1 MGSIDKC
8 EEALGKNTTVDC
20 ESGISCAS
28 EAIERFKDDAK
39 LYLLRAKL
47 SFKLLVISKSQGKVD
62 NKRIKNCLG
71 DCEQAI
77 AIIERGLMKGDSTT
91 AKIEALQ
98 LGYLCCVKLM
108 NSQRKSEFEHRLKE
122 FGIAMPANTDQI
134 RNKLLR
140 LYPGGQHG
148 SSELQYS
155 LKGTN
160 FTSVD
165 EIPIHL
171 LESISTCYSQKIQ
184 ACYWCFLTHL
194 PSTRQQLLSMSV
206 ASGVCRKCLRQRTR
220 DELII
225 VIPASNLCEP
235 SVYGKYVGIP
245 PTPKHTDR
253 ITSFKYCNKYERTAD
268 HTTCLRLTRRG
279 NAWYPHSVEEI
290 VIWTI
295 EYKQGISFEDVYKE
309 YCKAELLPPHP
320 PTNTQQHEDYLYCGY
335 CNVYTANALDLEDHC
350 KQDTH
355 KYAVFADSGRD
366 VLWQFKPPLPED
378 YISVTMHGVDK
389 IKEWKMRL
397 KRRTR
402 RIEEI
407 PFGLRDQAQA
417 KLDITTGIFGV
428 DTKLECSCMTLS
440 ASRVLSARST
450 ETINWTLSIKGNQH
464 HSLRGVRF
472 SEESVFKL
480 TKVFY
485 CSTKKNFP
493 ITNNLC
499 CAPDNKPGILLGI
512 VKVCFSAV
520 PNKCDEYNNEILIDV
535 GLQKVLSIPV
545 ELKVVTPQLYKL
557 NKCLQ
562 SGKLYLN
569 TKSIFSNTTLEIQ
582 EMSPS
587 SISLEDKQLIK
598 NFQQQLISSQLYSN
612 DCATLLE
619 SDDQTN
625 YYKKLSTLV
634 CLEGDHRQRLV
645 QRISRKEIMAKLTF
659 IRGPPSMEVDLQE
672 LGEAEIAECS
682 MLLKFSPSVLLHFCN
697 QKNDK
702 ASIWECRKELT
713 EDALLITL
721 PPSFSIPL
729 QYDGMDFSIDFE
741 FIADLTHLAKC
752 YSATIS
758 YERRKLSYLLFP
770 SNPLYHSQK
779 GKCITCGPSLK
790 QFNVQLN
797 PQQLTAMEAILLS
810 PSVLPVVIAGPFG
823 TGKTFLLSCAVE
835 YLMKNCQSS
844 CVLVCTLTNSAANV
858 YLEYFYN
865 RILPDSVDILRLVYA
880 QRMITSIPQHIRERY
895 CLFDSTKHCFW
906 YPNESEIK
914 KYRVIVTTLGLA
926 QQLLKL
932 KLTGHFTHI
941 FIDEAAQVTVPEVM
955 MALSLASN
963 TTKVALAGDRMQ
975 TTPLVYSPLAKEYDL
990 HRSPL
995 EQVYAEYSHTQD
1007 SGNQI
1012 LLTQNYRTHGDILKL
1027 PSKFFYRG
1035 KLRSCDTIEKHP
1047 TISPL
1052 LFLES
1057 NDQENYLSE
1066 FESYLNTDEAEQV
1079 VKFLKETLLPG
1090 WPNDLW
1096 GEKPNIAILTTEY
1109 AQVRYIRSVLK
1120 REKMPMI
1127 FVDTIRNAQGYE
1139 FRVVILSIV
1148 RTHISIDKDSIHEC
1162 SFYTDERAL
1171 NTAFTRVQ
1179 SLIITAA
1186 HPLSIIT
1193 RGNMSCR
1200 LFWAS
1205 YLSQSMKD
1213 DKCNQL
1219 KKQLVKECNVGQ
1231 IAKHW
1236 QLSPEDYEVYSAL
1249 TKHGEHVSDASNN
1262 QGYFDQILEDLEKEN
1277 VVDDVSTT
1285 SSHLAGHHDATE
1297 EPQIIQPSQSSTTT
1311 VSVSSTSSKPKRTI
1325 TKSNV
1330 PLHELTSNASYQP
1343 ISSIAGVYSSLT
1355 PESRHGS
1362 HSTASNRRSI
1372 ARKFASKREVSSRR
1386 AVVSGLHSPYVK
1398 VSANSEKHMVT
1409 VIRGAESGY
1418 AIVLDPAEKDIWLS
1432 DSSALNRSLRGDT
1445 VVVKCHSNFGK
1456 RKGEVVANIS
1466 SVEYRHPKKYFICF
1480 SDRWTRNLLVPI
1492 DADYPKID
1500 TCQKL
1505 ERESGLSVFAGDSQN
1520 QAAVRIKYEDV
1531 LKNVYLV
1538 RLDHPW
1544 KEDHVYPKGVPVK
1557 HFSLEGDLTATLIKI
1572 LKYNYI
1578 PAMTY
1583 FDGTF
1588 SPQALNQARQQFPEN
1603 WKIPQSEIRK
1613 RRRYNNVFTIDD
1625 EETVV
1630 MDDALSLE
1638 FDKDGN
1644 FVVNVHIA
1652 DASYFIKPRS
1662 ALDRDALQRGRTF
1675 YGMEEAMFMLPDE
1688 ICINHGSLQAGKDR
1702 LAVTTQFVFSK
1713 TDHSLLTPL
1722 SDVEVHK
1729 SIVCS
1734 ACKLTKE
1741 QVGKFLLENTL
1752 KGVEGL
1758 TPSQLDKLKK
1768 DLSTLNKIATVLRKS
1783 QWPDSH
1789 LYQPDRGTSNKYSLE
1804 GGSLVE
1810 MFMCLCNK
1818 AIPAKLLKINK
1829 QVGPVVVHQPIKHFK
1844 QHEWLS
1850 SHQHLLKCCPLFN
1863 RMISSE
1869 ALQSF
1874 NSGEHQQQPLEDDA
1888 TSEDEYFPG
1897 NIEDTESNLGS
1908 EEYPKLE
1915 HEEVPAVNLEPDD
1928 VLTISND
1935 TWEKIVGS
1943 AGKRDCSEL
1952 ATILCSLDNFPELYV
1967 AYRKLCMSQTKAFY
1981 TVITSNSQVPQYR
1994 HSHFGTVYSHF
2005 TSPLRRYPDILLHRA
2020 ILSGKNATLPTTEIL
2035 QRMSIHKWDER
2046 KFSERRDQLYVVNCC
2061 KMQAGS
2067 IAVTAYVGQVSNKL
2081 MELHMSPQLHEFL
2094 SDRIC
2099 EIRLSHLQTRCD
2111 KNRVLKWNVEM
2122 IPAPLNRSSKK
2133 ENKRKEEI
2141 ELVQIPVDTLAKVVE
2156 ALHNDKYTKAK
2167 DLIKTTSDGISPSKC
2182 IDSEQE
2188 IDKKS
2193 SHKLTITKHIR
2204 ENSTLDIQI
2213 SSTHS
2218 KSYSVDPTV
2227 SLVHISK
2234 TFSCCLLH
2242 VKHPIECYAP
2252 EILNSPPF
2260 HAYNTLSDY
2269 VKLWQPVVEAE
2280 SITNSTGS
2288 KRIPVII
2295 KELHLEWTS
2304 RNEAQFDVTPD
2315 FRIKF
2320 RKPFETGDLVCIQY
2334 RKLLPNSGKFDLE
2347 SDKDKKVTWVAH
2359 GKIVGG
2365 SREQTTK
2372 IECPRESTVL
2382 PTTQGF
2388 SLTDK
2393 LCNLEVIPLQVT
2405 FRRINIMFRKLQ
2417 KGSPTAKQVLLEQIC
2432 CRKYSSPIINPA
2444 NIDNEG
2450 DDMLNEGQREAVE
2463 KAVIENNKLLLI
2475 QGPPGTG
2482 KSTTCVKLMK
2492 RFVENNENKSPGM
2505 ASKVIYCA
2513 PSNKAVNVGACEM
2526 LRKFPCIQIVRSFGH
2541 TIEKLELDKLYPG
2554 LTSVIPIYATR
2565 SVLFRNDEDVSMLP
2579 EILKGHCLHEKI
2591 RDPQSQQREIEKFI
2605 EFEKQLNSRIKELSQ
2620 KEDNY
2625 QEVEELTNKY
2635 INLRKLA
2642 EQVVLKSAQIIFCTC
2657 AEAGSGRLTGG
2668 KIPINQCVVDECGM
2682 CTEPE
2687 TILPMM
2693 LSEKFILV
2701 GDHKQLQPVVLN
2713 KIADSLGLKISMFQ
2727 RLFEDEHMN
2736 RYGVTLTTQY
2746 RMHPSICEFP
2756 SNQFYNGELQAA
2768 DEVLKR
2774 QWGKQLPSKLWP
2786 RPKHQ
2791 RCVFIHVEGSEEIS
2805 GIDAKGSYEESK
2817 YNEKEAK
2824 VVKYVVEHLQRSNI
2838 SPDEIMVLTPYR
2850 AHKDHIK
2857 ELLPNKVEVNTVHG
2871 SQGRECNVIILT
2883 TVRSLPEDEIPAHPS
2898 HNWVN
2903 KHMGFVTDQHL
2914 MNVAITRAREALCII
2929 GNAHLI
2935 RKHLMWRDLLDHY
2948 EQQDSVIWDFNS
2960 NISS

>member
-1 MGSIDKC
+1 
-8 EEALGKNTTVDC
+8 
-20 ESGISCAS
+20 
-28 EAIERFKDDAK
+28 
-39 LYLLRAKL
+39 
-47 SFKLLVISKSQGKVD
+47 
-62 NKRIKNCLG
+62 
-71 DCEQAI
+71 
-77 AIIERGLMKGDSTT
+77 
-91 AKIEALQ
+91 
-98 LGYLCCVKLM
+98 
-108 NSQRKSEFEHRLKE
+108 
-122 FGIAMPANTDQI
+122 
-134 RNKLLR
+134 
-140 LYPGGQHG
+140 
-148 SSELQYS
+148 
-155 LKGTN
+155 
-160 FTSVD
+160 
-165 EIPIHL
+165 
-171 LESISTCYSQKIQ
+171 
-184 ACYWCFLTHL
+184 
-194 PSTRQQLLSMSV
+194 MS
-206 ASGVCRKCLRQRTR
+206 
-220 DELII
+220 
-225 VIPASNLCEP
+225 
-235 SVYGKYVGIP
+235 
-245 PTPKHTDR
+245 
-253 ITSFKYCNKYERTAD
+253 
-268 HTTCLRLTRRG
+268 
-279 NAWYPHSVEEI
+279 
-290 VIWTI
+290 
-295 EYKQGISFEDVYKE
+295 
-309 YCKAELLPPHP
+309 
-320 PTNTQQHEDYLYCGY
+320 
-335 CNVYTANALDLEDHC
+335 
-350 KQDTH
+350 
-355 KYAVFADSGRD
+355 
-366 VLWQFKPPLPED
+366 
-378 YISVTMHGVDK
+378 
-389 IKEWKMRL
+389 
-397 KRRTR
+397 
-402 RIEEI
+402 
-407 PFGLRDQAQA
+407 
-417 KLDITTGIFGV
+417 
-428 DTKLECSCMTLS
+428 
-440 ASRVLSARST
+440 
-450 ETINWTLSIKGNQH
+450 
-464 HSLRGVRF
+464 
-472 SEESVFKL
+472 
-480 TKVFY
+480 
-485 CSTKKNFP
+485 
-493 ITNNLC
+493 
-499 CAPDNKPGILLGI
+499 
-512 VKVCFSAV
+512 FSAG
-520 PNKCDEYNNEILIDV
+520 C
-535 GLQKVLSIPV
+535 
-545 ELKVVTPQLYKL
+545 
-557 NKCLQ
+557 
-562 SGKLYLN
+562 
-569 TKSIFSNTTLEIQ
+569 
-582 EMSPS
+582 
-587 SISLEDKQLIK
+587 
-598 NFQQQLISSQLYSN
+598 
-612 DCATLLE
+612 
-619 SDDQTN
+619 
-625 YYKKLSTLV
+625 
-634 CLEGDHRQRLV
+634 
-645 QRISRKEIMAKLTF
+645 
-659 IRGPPSMEVDLQE
+659 
-672 LGEAEIAECS
+672 
-682 MLLKFSPSVLLHFCN
+682 
-697 QKNDK
+697 
-702 ASIWECRKELT
+702 
-713 EDALLITL
+713 
-721 PPSFSIPL
+721 
-729 QYDGMDFSIDFE
+729 
-741 FIADLTHLAKC
+741 
-752 YSATIS
+752 
-758 YERRKLSYLLFP
+758 
-770 SNPLYHSQK
+770 
-779 GKCITCGPSLK
+779 
-790 QFNVQLN
+790 
-797 PQQLTAMEAILLS
+797 
-810 PSVLPVVIAGPFG
+810 
-823 TGKTFLLSCAVE
+823 
-835 YLMKNCQSS
+835 
-844 CVLVCTLTNSAANV
+844 
-858 YLEYFYN
+858 
-865 RILPDSVDILRLVYA
+865 
-880 QRMITSIPQHIRERY
+880 
-895 CLFDSTKHCFW
+895 
-906 YPNESEIK
+906 
-914 KYRVIVTTLGLA
+914 
-926 QQLLKL
+926 
-932 KLTGHFTHI
+932 
-941 FIDEAAQVTVPEVM
+941 
-955 MALSLASN
+955 
-963 TTKVALAGDRMQ
+963 
-975 TTPLVYSPLAKEYDL
+975 
-990 HRSPL
+990 
-995 EQVYAEYSHTQD
+995 
-1007 SGNQI
+1007 
-1012 LLTQNYRTHGDILKL
+1012 
-1027 PSKFFYRG
+1027 
-1035 KLRSCDTIEKHP
+1035 
-1047 TISPL
+1047 
-1052 LFLES
+1052 
-1057 NDQENYLSE
+1057 
-1066 FESYLNTDEAEQV
+1066 
-1079 VKFLKETLLPG
+1079 
-1090 WPNDLW
+1090 
-1096 GEKPNIAILTTEY
+1096 
-1109 AQVRYIRSVLK
+1109 
-1120 REKMPMI
+1120 
-1127 FVDTIRNAQGYE
+1127 E

-1179 SLIITAA
+1179 SLIVTAA

-1262 QGYFDQILEDLEKEN
+1262 QGYFDQILEDLEREN

-1330 PLHELTSNASYQP
+1330 PLTSNASYQP

-1398 VSANSEKHMVT
+1398 VSANSETHMVT

-1418 AIVLDPAEKDIWLS
+1418 AIVLDPAEKDIWFS

-1572 LKYNYI
+1572 LKHNYI

-1613 RRRYNNVFTIDD
+1613 RRRYDNVFTIDD

-1638 FDKDGN
+1638 FDKDRN

-1713 TDHSLLTPL
+1713 TDHSLLTSL
-1722 SDVEVHK
+1722 SDVEVHR

-1752 KGVEGL
+1752 GGVEGL

-1768 DLSTLNKIATVLRKS
+1768 DLSTLNKIVTVLRKS
-1783 QWPDSH
+1783 QWPDNH
-1789 LYQPDRGTSNKYSLE
+1789 LYQPDRGTSNKYSLA

-1915 HEEVPAVNLEPDD
+1915 HEEVLAVNLEPDD

-1967 AYRKLCMSQTKAFY
+1967 AYRKLCRSQTKAFY
-1981 TVITSNSQVPQYR
+1981 TVITNNSQVPQYR

-2133 ENKRKEEI
+2133 ENKRKEEM

-2156 ALHNDKYTKAK
+2156 ALHNDKYTEAK
-2167 DLIKTTSDGISPSKC
+2167 DLIKTTSHGISPSKC

-2260 HAYNTLSDY
+2260 HACNTLSDY

-2280 SITNSTGS
+2280 SITNSTSS
-2288 KRIPVII
+2288 KRIPMII
-2295 KELHLEWTS
+2295 KELRLEWTS

-2365 SREQTTK
+2365 SREQTIK

-2382 PTTQGF
+2382 PTTQEL
-2388 SLTDK
+2388 SVTDK

-2405 FRRINIMFRKLQ
+2405 FRYSMWFKFIVYMYLFTYRRIDIMFRKLQ

-2432 CRKYSSPIINPA
+2432 CRKYSSPIINPT

-2450 DDMLNEGQREAVE
+2450 CM
-2463 KAVIENNKLLLI
+2463 
-2475 QGPPGTG
+2475 
-2482 KSTTCVKLMK
+2482 
-2492 RFVENNENKSPGM
+2492 
-2505 ASKVIYCA
+2505 
-2513 PSNKAVNVGACEM
+2513 
-2526 LRKFPCIQIVRSFGH
+2526 
-2541 TIEKLELDKLYPG
+2541 
-2554 LTSVIPIYATR
+2554 
-2565 SVLFRNDEDVSMLP
+2565 
-2579 EILKGHCLHEKI
+2579 
-2591 RDPQSQQREIEKFI
+2591 
-2605 EFEKQLNSRIKELSQ
+2605 
-2620 KEDNY
+2620 
-2625 QEVEELTNKY
+2625 
-2635 INLRKLA
+2635 
-2642 EQVVLKSAQIIFCTC
+2642 
-2657 AEAGSGRLTGG
+2657 
-2668 KIPINQCVVDECGM
+2668 
-2682 CTEPE
+2682 
-2687 TILPMM
+2687 
-2693 LSEKFILV
+2693 
-2701 GDHKQLQPVVLN
+2701 
-2713 KIADSLGLKISMFQ
+2713 
-2727 RLFEDEHMN
+2727 
-2736 RYGVTLTTQY
+2736 
-2746 RMHPSICEFP
+2746 
-2756 SNQFYNGELQAA
+2756 
-2768 DEVLKR
+2768 
-2774 QWGKQLPSKLWP
+2774 
-2786 RPKHQ
+2786 
-2791 RCVFIHVEGSEEIS
+2791 
-2805 GIDAKGSYEESK
+2805 
-2817 YNEKEAK
+2817 
-2824 VVKYVVEHLQRSNI
+2824 
-2838 SPDEIMVLTPYR
+2838 
-2850 AHKDHIK
+2850 
-2857 ELLPNKVEVNTVHG
+2857 
-2871 SQGRECNVIILT
+2871 
-2883 TVRSLPEDEIPAHPS
+2883 
-2898 HNWVN
+2898 
-2903 KHMGFVTDQHL
+2903 
-2914 MNVAITRAREALCII
+2914 
-2929 GNAHLI
+2929 
-2935 RKHLMWRDLLDHY
+2935 
-2948 EQQDSVIWDFNS
+2948 
-2960 NISS
+2960 